1 MSLDHWILYV
11 ILPLMTLSMV
21 LITIRVLRGPSL
33 MDRVVALDL
42 LVIVSI
48 GALSAYAILYHLPVL
63 IDISLVLALIAF
75 LSSVGFAT
83 YHMKGKKEKDRF
95 DIH

>member
-1 MSLDHWILYV
+1 MSLENWILYV
-11 ILPLMTLSMV
+11 ILPIMAISMV
-21 LITIRVLRGPSL
+21 LITVRVLRGPSL

-48 GALSAYAILYHLPVL
+48 GGLSAYAVLHNQPVM

-83 YHMKGKKEKDRF
+83 YHMRSKKDKDRF
-95 DIH
+95 DLH

>member
-1 MSLDHWILYV
+1 MSLDQWILYV
-11 ILPLMTLSMV
+11 ILPIMALSMV

-48 GALSAYAILYHLPVL
+48 GGLSAYAVLYDMDVL
-63 IDISLVLALIAF
+63 IDITLVLALIAF
-75 LSSVGFAT
+75 LSSVGFAV
-83 YHMKGKKEKDRF
+83 YHMRSKKEKDRF
-95 DIH
+95 DLH

>member
-1 MSLDHWILYV
+1 MSLEQWILYV
-11 ILPLMTLSMV
+11 ILPIMAISMV

-48 GALSAYAILYHLPVL
+48 GALSAYAILHNIDVL
-63 IDISLVLALIAF
+63 IDIALVLALIAF
-75 LSSVGFAT
+75 LSSVGFAV
-83 YHMKGKKEKDRF
+83 YHMRSKKVKDRF
-95 DIH
+95 DLH